1 MEFMGDT
8 GDALDPRIQI
18 ELENLNSATEDINKL
33 ESELDEAQSLF
44 KQLYSDLDSQLSEI
58 TSKIGSSCVDKA
70 KCYYKALE
78 EARRAQVQCQQQV
91 QLFQRASEFHAAAKK
106 SAASAELRC
115 MSSKQEA
122 NFDQSW
128 QDMLNQATTKV
139 MHAANQKAE
148 CEKEHLQKAL
158 IFHNAERKAQ
168 EYQKKYQ
175 RAIIKARPYFEVWTI
190 YNEKFEMQKQQVDC
204 LKKAIRDAKRNYAK
218 SFKALEDI
226 SNQIHEHRR
235 AYANGPREPGVGA
248 ELLTPDMNS
257 NHEDDSNKEILKLE
271 HRAENINNR
280 LVDGS
285 ETTQTQW
292 EIEFQSNLKNLP
304 SKEEQNCEE
313 SSLNLTGSHKN
324 SPMKCQDSFNKIPQ
338 EKRREKMSTN
348 EWQFPVLGNCKLVKS
363 RWISKSLGDIPA
375 NASGEFNSGIKNVV
389 KSVQK
394 TPRDY

>member
-1 MEFMGDT
+1 MQKGK
-8 GDALDPRIQI
+8 PR
-18 ELENLNSATEDINKL
+18 NT
-33 ESELDEAQSLF
+33 
-44 KQLYSDLDSQLSEI
+44 
-58 TSKIGSSCVDKA
+58 
-70 KCYYKALE
+70 
-78 EARRAQVQCQQQV
+78 R
-91 QLFQRASEFHAAAKK
+91 
-106 SAASAELRC
+106 
-115 MSSKQEA
+115 
-122 NFDQSW
+122 
-128 QDMLNQATTKV
+128 
-139 MHAANQKAE
+139 
-148 CEKEHLQKAL
+148 
-158 IFHNAERKAQ
+158 
-168 EYQKKYQ
+168 KKYQ

-257 NHEDDSNKEILKLE
+257 NHEDDFNKEILKLE

-348 EWQFPVLGNCKLVKS
+348 EWQFSVLGNCKLVKS